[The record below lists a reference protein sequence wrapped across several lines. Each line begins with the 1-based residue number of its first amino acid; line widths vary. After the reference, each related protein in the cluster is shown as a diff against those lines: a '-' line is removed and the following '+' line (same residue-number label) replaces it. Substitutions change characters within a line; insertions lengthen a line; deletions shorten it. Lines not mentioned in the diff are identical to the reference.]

1 MSASASEWME
11 ESWMTKVK
19 VNNQQFPMPMGVTK
33 SQDNINFTI
42 SVPNAKDCSV
52 KIYDSKTNELR
63 NQYVMKQDNRI
74 GCVFS
79 ISVPLSE
86 IKGDCYLYEAMNQEF
101 IDPYASRIVG
111 RDKFG
116 EQSEE
121 KRLYGA
127 WAFEDFD
134 WSNEIRTEYSY
145 SDLILY
151 KLHVRGFTMNPKSG
165 VRQKGTFLGVI
176 EKIPYLKDLGIN
188 AVFLMPCIEFNE
200 MKNQQEHIYGVPK
213 YTRNYVNKGTY
224 QLCETRREDVPKI
237 NYWGYTTDSY
247 YFAPK
252 ASYAANPNDCI
263 TEFKA
268 MVKALH
274 NASIEVILDMYFP
287 KDYAPMFII
296 ECLRAWVIQYHI
308 DGFRI
313 NTDYTTEQLIAT
325 DPYLANTKLLATSW
339 NVSNIYA
346 KDVEPLYKNLAEYNE
361 GFLVDIRRFLKS
373 DEEQVGKFLERFK
386 KNSKKQGVI
395 NYITD
400 HNGFTLNDLYTYDVK
415 HNEGNGENNCDGTD
429 YNYSWNCGIEG
440 NTRKKKIN
448 DLRIKMQYNALTAL
462 FLSQGTPM
470 LLAGDEFGN
479 SQLGNNNAYCQ
490 DNEIGWVD
498 WKKKASQKDMLQFV
512 KSLIQLRKEHP
523 VFHNALELRGLDY
536 ISCGMPDVSFH
547 GTKAW
552 YPDYSNYSRSI
563 GIMLCGQYAVK
574 NRTEK
579 DSTCYLIC
587 NMHWEPHVF
596 DLPNLDR
603 TKQWK
608 LCMMTSKG
616 FMKEEQI
623 IVEKSFELE
632 ERSMA
637 LLLEM
642 PKESL
647 N

>member
-1 MSASASEWME
+1 MKDAN
-11 ESWMTKVK
+11 VR
-19 VNNQQFPMPMGVTK
+19 NQQFPMPMGVTK
-33 SQDNINFTI
+33 IQNNLIFTV
-42 SVPNAKDCSV
+42 SVPNAKNCTV
-52 KIYDSKTNELR
+52 KIYNSKTNKLT
-63 NQYVMKQDNRI
+63 NKYDMKQNNRI
-74 GCVFS
+74 GCVFFTS
-79 ISVPLSE
+79 IPLKE

-101 IDPYASRIVG
+101 IDPYANRIIG
-111 RDKFG
+111 RDEFG
-116 EQSEE
+116 VRSEKE
-121 KRLYGA
+121 KLYGA
-127 WAFEDFD
+127 WDFEEFD

-165 VRQKGTFLGVI
+165 VRHKGTYQGII

-188 AVFLMPCIEFNE
+188 AVFLMPCIDFNE
-200 MKNQQEHIYGVPK
+200 MINQQERIFGVPK

-224 QLCETRREDVPKI
+224 QLHNAKVEDVPKV

-247 YFAPK
+247 YYAPK
-252 ASYAANPNDCI
+252 ASYAASPKDCI
-263 TEFKA
+263 KEFKT

-287 KDYAPMFII
+287 KEYGPMFMI
-296 ECLRAWVIQYHI
+296 ECLRTWVIQYHV
-308 DGFRI
+308 DGFRV

-325 DPYLANTKLLATSW
+325 DPYLANTKLLTTSW

-361 GFLVDIRRFLKS
+361 GFLVDVRRFLKS
-373 DEEQVGKFLERFK
+373 DEEQVGKFIERFK
-386 KNSKKQGVI
+386 KNSGKQGVV

-400 HNGFTLNDLYTYDVK
+400 HNGFTLHDLFAFDVK
-415 HNEGNGENNCDGTD
+415 HNEGNGENNSDGTD
-429 YNYSWNCGIEG
+429 YNYSWNCGTEG
-440 NTRKKKIN
+440 DTRKKKIN
-448 DLRIKMQYNALTAL
+448 QLRMKMQCNALTAL

-490 DNEIGWVD
+490 DNEISWID
-498 WKKKASQKDMLQFV
+498 WKKKESQKELLQFV

-523 VFHNALELRGLDY
+523 VFRNPIELRGLDY
-536 ISCGMPDVSFH
+536 ISCGKPDVSFH

-552 YPDYSNYSRSI
+552 YPDYSNYSRTI
-563 GIMLCGQYAVK
+563 GIMLCGQYAIK
-574 NRTEK
+574 DHIEK

-596 DLPNLDR
+596 DLPHLDR
-603 TKQWK
+603 TKEWK
-608 LCMMTSKG
+608 LCMVTSKG
-616 FMKEEQI
+616 FIKEEQI
-623 IVEKSFELE
+623 IEKRSFELE

-637 LLLEM
+637 LLLEV
-642 PKESL
+642 PKKSL